1 MPKARAGPKG
11 WAGNLVKPIDSDA
24 AGVQGLTEFTAAGTE
39 LEGVFAGKK
48 ERRQGAEEPAGVAHD
63 AIDQAQVAAAVDGV
77 RMTRRERIEDFWLEL
92 AKHRESK
99 VARRRKGVQC
109 AAQFHP

>member
-1 MPKARAGPKG
+1 
-11 WAGNLVKPIDSDA
+11 
-24 AGVQGLTEFTAAGTE
+24 VQGPTEFTAAGTE
-39 LEGVFAGKK
+39 LEGVFAGME
-48 ERRQGAEEPAGVAHD
+48 ERRKGAEKPAGVAHN

-99 VARRRKGVQC
+99 IARRRKGVQC